1 MSCLSVALKS
11 LISSIHHAPCSK
23 QVNENIL
30 GINQQ
35 FQHSTF
41 PSRKQQLPYFHAC
54 KKNKTKQG
62 QKTKKKHHTENKK
75 SIFSPLCCKN
85 SFPPQPKCL
94 SVLIKLALK
103 LFRLNVHICREKAEK
118 KFTKILTPPVKPN
131 HNKSR

>member
-23 QVNENIL
+23 QVNEIFLELISKFSMALFFLENSSSLI
-30 GINQQ
+30 
-35 FQHSTF
+35 FM
-41 PSRKQQLPYFHAC
+41 HA
-54 KKNKTKQG
+54 KKKHTKQG